1 AGFATSEEPFS
12 LGDVSFHLG
21 WTYHCAPP
29 NRSDR
34 VRKVMTVIYVD
45 AAMRIAE
52 PQNEHQVADL
62 ATWFPGCAPGDAAAS
77 EINPV
82 LWSSGS

>member
-1 AGFATSEEPFS
+1 M
-12 LGDVSFHLG
+12 SFHLG

-29 NRSDR
+29 NRTDR

-45 AAMRIAE
+45 ADMRVAAPE
-52 PQNEHQVADL
+52 NDNQRADL
-62 ATWFPGCAPGDAAAS
+62 AAWFPGLAPGDPAAS

-82 LWSSGS
+82 LWSSTSSGAAPRAPRRTSP